1 MNTNIQSPHHNLN
14 NSKNYNT
21 IPPSINTNTTSY
33 YIPQVNNKN
42 VSTQHI
48 IH

>member
-1 MNTNIQSPHHNLN
+1 MNINFQSPHLNLN
-14 NSKNYNT
+14 NSKNYNG

-33 YIPQVNNKN
+33 YNTQVNNKN
-42 VSTQHI
+42 VPTQHI